1 MSKIEVLKQSSFG
14 ERTAEEE
21 SDSLDQYFVETDEWR
36 QLFRG
41 EDDIIYG
48 PKGSGKSA
56 LYALLSNRR
65 NQLFDRGTLLLPAEN
80 VRGTPIFRDLV
91 DNPPATENELR
102 RLWKLYFLS
111 LIGHAIRDYGID
123 NEAAE
128 RLESTL
134 EDANLLP
141 KEWSLRRALRAVRSY
156 ISRLVQPEAV
166 EGGVELDPAT
176 GQPTGLKGKI
186 VFGEPTLE
194 QRDLGLTSVD
204 DLLHLADRSLSSVGY
219 RVWIVLDRLDVA
231 FASSKELEGNA
242 LRALFRVYLDMQGL
256 EYIATKIFLRDDIW
270 SRISSGGFREASHIT
285 RSITIRWDKNTLLNL
300 IVRRL
305 LRNDSIAEYLD
316 VDPEEV
322 LDDIE
327 RQRSLFYRVFPDQ
340 IDVGKRKPTSLDWML
355 SRIVDASDENVP
367 RELIHLLTTARTI
380 QIKRLQT
387 GFDEPSGENL
397 FDRGTF
403 RDALPEVSQ
412 IRLENTLYAE
422 YPDLKPWLEALE
434 GEKTKQ
440 YPETLAE
447 IWDISQEE
455 ALARA
460 KRLNEVGF
468 YEMRGTNQDPSFWTP
483 FLYRPALNLSQGSAS
498 RTA

>member
-1 MSKIEVLKQSSFG
+1 
-14 ERTAEEE
+14 
-21 SDSLDQYFVETDEWR
+21 
-36 QLFRG
+36 
-41 EDDIIYG
+41 
-48 PKGSGKSA
+48 
-56 LYALLSNRR
+56 
-65 NQLFDRGTLLLPAEN
+65 
-80 VRGTPIFRDLV
+80 
-91 DNPPATENELR
+91 
-102 RLWKLYFLS
+102 
-111 LIGHAIRDYGID
+111 
-123 NEAAE
+123 
-128 RLESTL
+128 
-134 EDANLLP
+134 
-141 KEWSLRRALRAVRSY
+141 
-156 ISRLVQPEAV
+156 
-166 EGGVELDPAT
+166 
-176 GQPTGLKGKI
+176 
-186 VFGEPTLE
+186 
-194 QRDLGLTSVD
+194 
-204 DLLHLADRSLSSVGY
+204 
-219 RVWIVLDRLDVA
+219 
-231 FASSKELEGNA
+231 
-242 LRALFRVYLDMQGL
+242 
-256 EYIATKIFLRDDIW
+256 
-270 SRISSGGFREASHIT
+270 
-285 RSITIRWDKNTLLNL
+285 
-300 IVRRL
+300 
-305 LRNDSIAEYLD
+305 
-316 VDPEEV
+316 
-322 LDDIE
+322 
-327 RQRSLFYRVFPDQ
+327 
-340 IDVGKRKPTSLDWML
+340 ML